1 MKVSV
6 IIPTYKPQSYLWE
19 CLDSLVLQTLPHEDW
34 ELLLVLNGCKEPWYT
49 KIRNYLADKMADMNV
64 TLVQTDTPGVSNAR
78 NVALDRASGEYVT
91 FIDDDDFISPNY
103 LEEMLRVATPHT
115 VSLCYPYAFNDGMPH
130 RQLPYA
136 ITEAYEHCS
145 LHGCGPLSS
154 RVRKFYSG
162 PWMKLIPMDIIRER
176 RYDPRFTNGEDSLF
190 MFLISDSIKENVMA
204 SRSAVYYRRYRE
216 NSAQTR
222 GKAFF
227 FFFHIAAGKIRE
239 VCKIYFSSPSDYS
252 FPFYLTRV
260 LASMKSLTNDTRQNM
275 RRYFGRKQ

>member
-49 KIRNYLADKMADMNV
+49 KIRNYVADKMADMNV

-176 RYDPRFTNGEDSLF
+176 R
-190 MFLISDSIKENVMA
+190 
-204 SRSAVYYRRYRE
+204 
-216 NSAQTR
+216 
-222 GKAFF
+222 
-227 FFFHIAAGKIRE
+227 
-239 VCKIYFSSPSDYS
+239 
-252 FPFYLTRV
+252 
-260 LASMKSLTNDTRQNM
+260 
-275 RRYFGRKQ
+275 